1 MKWLHRLKSSWLNS
15 DPNYR
20 AFLLGILFLG
30 INQGILN
37 STFNNFMHDI
47 YKISSTERGFLEF
60 PREFPGFILIF
71 VTALLSTLS
80 IRYWAMLVCL
90 LSFVGVTGLGFL
102 SPTFYIAIS
111 WMLFWSMADHLFMP
125 VESTMGLQ
133 LAKENQEGRRLGQI
147 SGARNLSMIIGT
159 LAVWWGMS
167 FFSFSY
173 KILYF
178 IAGLSALIGVWLFS
192 RIKIA
197 KEKEI
202 VSKRFVYR
210 KEYHLFYIL
219 NILFGARKQLFLTFS
234 PWVLVSVFNVKVETM
249 AILLLI
255 ASFLGFFF
263 RQYFGVWV
271 DKIGERSVL
280 VWDAFILLVICL
292 GFAFSKNVY
301 VLYGLLIVDNL
312 MFATRIA
319 RTTYMK
325 KIALDKSDIPTSIS
339 FGVTLDHLISMSIP
353 FFGGLLWTAF
363 GYPAVFIA
371 ASFIALLNFW
381 AAMKIPDFNEQRKS
395 SLA

>member
-1 MKWLHRLKSSWLNS
+1 MKLLNKFKSSWVNS

-30 INQGILN
+30 INQGILS
-37 STFNNFMHDI
+37 STFNNYLHDLFSI
-47 YKISSTERGFLEF
+47 GSTERGLLEF
-60 PREFPGFILIF
+60 PREFPGFALIF
-71 VTALLSTLS
+71 VTALLSVLS
-80 IRYWAMLVCL
+80 IRYWAMLVCI

-102 SPTFYIAIS
+102 SPSFYIAIS

-147 SGARNLSMIIGT
+147 SGARNLSMIFGT

-167 FFSFSY
+167 WFSFSY

-178 IAGLSALIGVWLFS
+178 IAGISALVGFFLFS
-192 RIKIA
+192 RIKIS

-202 VSKRFVYR
+202 PSKKFVYK

-249 AILLLI
+249 AVLFLI

-280 VWDAFILLVICL
+280 AWDAIILLAICL
-292 GFAFSKNVY
+292 GFAFSKNLY
-301 VLYGLLIVDNL
+301 VLYGLMIIDNL

-339 FGVTLDHLISMSIP
+339 FGVTLDHAISMSIP
-353 FFGGLLWTAF
+353 FLGGLLWTAF
-363 GYPAVFIA
+363 GYPSVFIA
-371 ASFIALLNFW
+371 ASLIALLNFW
-381 AAMKIPDFNEQRKS
+381 AAMKIPNFNLESKKT
-395 SLA
+395 

>member
-1 MKWLHRLKSSWLNS
+1 MNILQKFKQSWDNS

-37 STFNNFMHDI
+37 STFNNYLNDLFQ
-47 YKISSTERGFLEF
+47 ISSTQRGLIEF
-60 PREFPGFILIF
+60 PREFPGFALIF
-71 VTALLSTLS
+71 VTALLSVLS
-80 IRYWAMLVCL
+80 IRYWAMLVCI
-90 LSFVGVTGLGFL
+90 LSFIGVWGLGFL
-102 SPTFYIAIS
+102 SPTFYVAIS

-147 SGARNLSMIIGT
+147 SGARNLSMIFGT
-159 LAVWWGMS
+159 LAVWGGMS
-167 FFSFSY
+167 LFSFSY
-173 KILYF
+173 KMLYF
-178 IAGLSALIGVWLFS
+178 IAGLSALVAFFLFA
-192 RIKIA
+192 RIRIA

-202 VSKRFVYR
+202 PSKKFVYR

-234 PWVLVSVFNVKVETM
+234 PWVLVSVFNVKADTM

-255 ASFLGFFF
+255 SSFLGFFF

-280 VWDAFILLVICL
+280 AWDAFILLGICL
-292 GFAFSKNVY
+292 GFAFSKNIY
-301 VLYGLLIVDNL
+301 VLYTLLIIDNL

-325 KIALDKSDIPTSIS
+325 KVALEKSDIPTSIS
-339 FGVTLDHLISMSIP
+339 FGVTLDHVISMTIP
-353 FFGGLLWTAF
+353 FLGGLLWTAF

-371 ASFIALLNFW
+371 ASLIALLNFW
-381 AAMKIPDFNEQRKS
+381 AAMKIPKFEVLSKNP
-395 SLA
+395 

>member
-1 MKWLHRLKSSWLNS
+1 MNIFHKFKQTWNNS

-30 INQGILN
+30 VNQGILS
-37 STFNNFMHDI
+37 STFNNYLHDLFTI
-47 YKISSTERGFLEF
+47 GSTERGLLEL
-60 PREFPGFILIF
+60 PREFPGFALIF
-71 VTALLSTLS
+71 VTALLSVLS
-80 IRYWAMLVCL
+80 IRYWAMIVCL
-90 LSFVGVTGLGFL
+90 LSFIGVTGLGFL
-102 SPTFYIAIS
+102 SPSFYIAIS
-111 WMLFWSMADHLFMP
+111 WMIFWSMADHLFMP

-147 SGARNLSMIIGT
+147 SGARNLSMIFGT

-178 IAGLSALIGVWLFS
+178 IAGISALVAFVLFA
-192 RIKIA
+192 RIRLT
-197 KEKEI
+197 KEQEI
-202 VSKRFVYR
+202 PSKKFVYR
-210 KEYHLFYIL
+210 KEYNLFYVL

-234 PWVLVSVFNVKVETM
+234 PWVLVSVFGVKADTM
-249 AILLLI
+249 AVLFLI
-255 ASFLGFFF
+255 SSFLGFFF

-280 VWDAFILLVICL
+280 AWDAIILLGICL
-292 GFAFSKNVY
+292 GFAFSKNLY
-301 VLYGLLIVDNL
+301 VLYGLMIIDNL

-339 FGVTLDHLISMSIP
+339 FGVTLDHAISMSVP
-353 FFGGLLWTAF
+353 FVGGLLWTAF
-363 GYPAVFIA
+363 GYPAVFLA
-371 ASFIALLNFW
+371 ASLIALLNFL
-381 AAMKIPDFNEQRKS
+381 AAMKIPKFEAVSKNP
-395 SLA
+395 